1 MTREYPGTFFIPKDE
16 INGAKSGQKVVAE
29 IVVWPEKRRNAEEG

>member
-1 MTREYPGTFFIPKDE
+1 MTENIRDIFIPKDE

-29 IVVWPEKRRNAEEG
+29 IVVWPEKEEMPREG